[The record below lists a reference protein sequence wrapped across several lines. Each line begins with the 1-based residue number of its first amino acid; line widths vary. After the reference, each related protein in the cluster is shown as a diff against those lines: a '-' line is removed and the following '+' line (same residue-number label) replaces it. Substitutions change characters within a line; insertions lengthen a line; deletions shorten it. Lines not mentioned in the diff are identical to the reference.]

1 MLAFSIDYYGIFFRA
16 TQSVELFCAYFTR
29 DQRRKTLYSCTTLLN
44 DFLTYGHSHKWIM
57 YVMEMVFSPEIY
69 AVMRLLLATD
79 ERTEEERLEVAK
91 KHYQSVKFR
100 RIDKSTAESY
110 GVDAD
115 TLREWLNGLPELTS
129 EEEIF
134 APSSVPHVW

>member
-1 MLAFSIDYYGIFFRA
+1 M
-16 TQSVELFCAYFTR
+16 
-29 DQRRKTLYSCTTLLN
+29 LN
-44 DFLTYGHSHKWIM
+44 DFLTHGHSHKWIM

-79 ERTEEERLEVAK
+79 ERTEGERLEVAK
-91 KHYQSVKFR
+91 KHYQSVKFG

-115 TLREWLNGLPELTS
+115 TLREWLN
-129 EEEIF
+129 
-134 APSSVPHVW
+134 